1 MTSHICILLAFF
13 YILLKLLFLSLMFC
27 CQVLVMPSGDLATV
41 KTIQRDSSSC
51 NLARAGD
58 NIAVGLQGMDPSHL
72 VSGGV
77 ICHPDFPVHVA
88 SRLELKILVL
98 EITTPILVGLQV
110 SGAAPQSG

>member
-1 MTSHICILLAFF
+1 
-13 YILLKLLFLSLMFC
+13 
-27 CQVLVMPSGDLATV
+27 MPSGDLATV

-88 SRLELKILVL
+88 SRLELKILVP

>member
-1 MTSHICILLAFF
+1 MLLHLSHGQVAVCGKVEAGGIRTGS
-13 YILLKLLFLSLMFC
+13 K
-27 CQVLVMPSGDLATV
+27 VLVMPSGDLATV
-41 KTIQRDSSSC
+41 KTIERDSSSC

-58 NIAVGLQGMDPSHL
+58 NISVGLQGMDPSHL

-77 ICHPDFPVHVA
+77 ICHPDFLVHVA

-110 SGAAPQSG
+110 SGAAPRSG